1 MSIELID
8 TTEDDGAIPLGNVT
22 GFVVG
27 GPRGTVFAEA
37 TIGDGP
43 YGATSGDFDYYTV
56 FVEAGDWI
64 NALAY
69 SGLFGAALD
78 ADLYLFNAAGVQ
90 VENDIGGSINYQV
103 TTTGFY
109 SLLVT
114 ASDSNQPDAWDSS
127 SGMGAGST
135 GDYRIYLNVNG
146 SGAAGDD
153 FSTTVNGSS
162 DDDVING
169 RFGGDTVSGLQGD
182 DVLDGGPGSD
192 IVEGGSGD
200 DILIWA
206 PFDPSSTDSDTYN
219 MGSTDEVDTIEIH
232 STIADGI
239 ILDGSQ
245 LNTGLSTLTIGWS
258 LSAGKFSFIR
268 FYGTSAD
275 NAFTVINVDNTGRVM
290 QMAGFAGDDNLS
302 GCAGTDQID
311 GGDDDDTISGN
322 GDNYRGDEL
331 DGGDGNDKI
340 YAGDSVSHAS
350 AFGASIQGGNGKDL
364 VVGSDAVDNLRGGSD
379 NDRLL
384 GWLGGDTLRGNDGDD
399 RLTGGGGPDT
409 MEGGAGNDLFVF
421 QTAADSG
428 VGANRDT
435 ITDFS
440 VAGSAERID
449 LKGVFGGTLAFLGT
463 AGFTNAV
470 GEVRYKAVGGNT
482 LVQVDLDTD
491 KAAEM
496 EILLIGK
503 KALHAA
509 DFHL

>member
-206 PFDPSSTDSDTYN
+206 PFDPSSTDSDT
-219 MGSTDEVDTIEIH
+219 
-232 STIADGI
+232 
-239 ILDGSQ
+239 
-245 LNTGLSTLTIGWS
+245 
-258 LSAGKFSFIR
+258 
-268 FYGTSAD
+268 
-275 NAFTVINVDNTGRVM
+275 
-290 QMAGFAGDDNLS
+290 
-302 GCAGTDQID
+302 
-311 GGDDDDTISGN
+311 
-322 GDNYRGDEL
+322 
-331 DGGDGNDKI
+331 
-340 YAGDSVSHAS
+340 
-350 AFGASIQGGNGKDL
+350 
-364 VVGSDAVDNLRGGSD
+364 
-379 NDRLL
+379 
-384 GWLGGDTLRGNDGDD
+384 
-399 RLTGGGGPDT
+399 
-409 MEGGAGNDLFVF
+409 
-421 QTAADSG
+421 
-428 VGANRDT
+428 
-435 ITDFS
+435 
-440 VAGSAERID
+440 
-449 LKGVFGGTLAFLGT
+449 
-463 AGFTNAV
+463 
-470 GEVRYKAVGGNT
+470 
-482 LVQVDLDTD
+482 
-491 KAAEM
+491 
-496 EILLIGK
+496 
-503 KALHAA
+503 
-509 DFHL
+509 